1 MKVYIS
7 VDIEGVTGVT
17 AWDETELNH
26 PDHKAAALQMT
37 REAVAAC
44 EGAIA
49 AGADEIIVKDAHA
62 TARNMDIQA
71 FPEQVKLCRGWTN
84 TPESMVAG
92 IDETFDAA
100 VFIGYHSG
108 AGFDGNPLSHTM
120 NQQNNYV
127 KINGR
132 QAAEFDMN
140 AYVAAYYGVPVVF
153 LSGDEELCDHA
164 KELIPELETVGVK
177 SGEGNMTTNIHPAK
191 ACTLIK
197 KGVQNVLAKLN
208 ACKLESPESF
218 ELEIN
223 FKDCV
228 KAHRGSYYPGAEKIN
243 PTTVRFV
250 GKDIQEMMA
259 ARMFIL

>member
-17 AWDETELNH
+17 SWDETELNQ

-49 AGADEIIVKDAHA
+49 AGAEEIIVKDAHD
-62 TARNMDIQA
+62 TARNMDIHA

-100 VFIGYHSG
+100 IFIGYHSG

-120 NQQNNYV
+120 NRGNNYV

-140 AYVAAYYGVPVVF
+140 AYVAAHYGVPVVF
-153 LSGDEELCDHA
+153 LSGDEQLCSHA
-164 KELIPELETVGVK
+164 KELIPEIETVGVK
-177 SGEGNMTTNIHPAK
+177 SGEGNMTINMNPE
-191 ACTLIK
+191 
-197 KGVQNVLAKLN
+197 N
-208 ACKLESPESF
+208 ACALIREGVRRGLEKTEVCKLTPPESF

-228 KAHRGSYYPGAEKIN
+228 KAHRGSFYPGAEKVS

-250 GKDIQEMMA
+250 GKDIQEMMT

>member
-49 AGADEIIVKDAHA
+49 AGADEIIVKDAHD
-62 TARNMDIQA
+62 TARNMDIHA

-100 VFIGYHSG
+100 IFIGYHSG

-191 ACTLIK
+191 ACALINA
-197 KGVQNVLAKLN
+197 GVQKGLAKLDS
-208 ACKLESPESF
+208 CKLESPERF

>member
-17 AWDETELNH
+17 NWDETELNH

-37 REAVAAC
+37 KEAVAAC

-49 AGADEIIVKDAHA
+49 AGVDEIFVKDAHDS
-62 TARNMDIQA
+62 ARNLDITA
-71 FPEQVKLCRGWTN
+71 FPECAKVARGWTN

-100 VFIGYHSG
+100 IFIGYHSE
-108 AGFDGNPLSHTM
+108 AGCDGNPLAHTM
-120 NQQNNYV
+120 NRENNYV

-132 QAAEFDMN
+132 QSAEFDMN
-140 AYVAAYYGVPVVF
+140 AYVAAYYDVPVVF
-153 LSGDEELCDHA
+153 VSGDEALCDHA
-164 KELIPELETVGVK
+164 KELIPEIETVGVK
-177 SGEGNMTTNIHPAK
+177 SGEGNMTVSMAPSK
-191 ACTLIK
+191 ACQLIREGVI
-197 KGVQNVLAKLN
+197 KGLSKLD
-208 ACKLESPESF
+208 ACKLESPEQF

-223 FKDCV
+223 FKECV
-228 KAHRGSYYPGAEKIN
+228 KAHRGSFYPGAEKVD
-243 PTTVRFV
+243 PKTVRFV

>member
-17 AWDETELNH
+17 SWNETEMNH
-26 PDHKAAALQMT
+26 PEHKAAALQMT

-49 AGADEIIVKDAHA
+49 FGADEIIVKDAHDS
-62 TARNMDIQA
+62 ARNMDILA

-100 VFIGYHSG
+100 IFIGYHSC
-108 AGFDGNPLSHTM
+108 AGSDGNPLAHTM
-120 NQQNNYV
+120 NRQNNYV

-132 QAAEFDMN
+132 PAAEFDMN

-153 LSGDEELCDHA
+153 LSGDEALCAHA
-164 KELIPELETVGVK
+164 KELIPEIETVGVK
-177 SGEGNMTTNIHPAK
+177 SGEGNMTTNIAPSK
-191 ACTLIK
+191 ACALIK
-197 KGVQNVLAKLN
+197 DGVYKGLEKMA
-208 ACKLESPESF
+208 ACKLESPEQF
-218 ELEIN
+218 EMEIN

-228 KAHRGSYYPGAEKIN
+228 KAHRGSFYPGVEKIDAS
-243 PTTVRFV
+243 TVRFV
-250 GKDIQEMMA
+250 GKDIQEMMT

>member
-62 TARNMDIQA
+62 TARNMDIHA

-100 VFIGYHSG
+100 IFIGYHSG

-153 LSGDEELCDHA
+153 LSGDEELCAHA

-191 ACTLIK
+191 ACALIK
-197 KGVQNVLAKLN
+197 DGVQKGLAKLDS
-208 ACKLESPESF
+208 CKLESPERF

-228 KAHRGSYYPGAEKIN
+228 KAHRGSFYPGAEKIDPNTACNRN
-243 PTTVRFV
+243 PDA
-250 GKDIQEMMA
+250 G
-259 ARMFIL
+259 